1 MPDAVVGR
9 IWDSLVVK
17 IQSLPCR
24 ILLSELEFQDS
35 INSMVSYYDTETK
48 AKNNTQ
54 TVEHFL
60 WSDNE

>member
-1 MPDAVVGR
+1 MPDAVLGR
-9 IWDSLVVK
+9 IWDSLVIK

-24 ILLSELEFQDS
+24 ILLPVLEFQDS
-35 INSMVSYYDTETK
+35 INSMVSYYDIETK

-54 TVEHFL
+54 TAEYFL